1 MFEIFEQLYYL
12 ETLSMKLTLEALQV
26 LDAIDRQ
33 GSFAAAAAAL
43 YRVPSTVTYTVQK
56 LEDDLGFI
64 IFRREGRRS
73 MLTPAGS
80 LLLERG
86 RELLLAAEQI
96 VESAH
101 QVNSGWESTLNIAI
115 DTVWDINQ
123 FYPTLA
129 QFQRLNSG
137 VQVNLS
143 SEVMGGSLEALI
155 EGRADLVI
163 GGPPPVSGNQGIK
176 FKQIFTAQWL
186 FVVARNHP
194 LTKVQLPLSETDI
207 KAYTSVTIKD
217 SSKNAPIMAHRIF
230 DKQDTLRVASLD
242 HKIMA
247 LVQGIG
253 VGFCPKHRIQQQLD
267 SGQLVA
273 LEIAK
278 PATDSPHYC
287 SWRTNNKGKAM
298 RWFVDKILQQT
309 QN

>member
-1 MFEIFEQLYYL
+1 
-12 ETLSMKLTLEALQV
+12 MKLTLEALQV

-33 GSFAAAAAAL
+33 GSFAAAATAL

-56 LEDDLGFI
+56 LEEDLGFV

-73 MLTPAGS
+73 ILTPAGS

-101 QVNSGWESTLNIAI
+101 QLNSGWESTLNIAI

-123 FYPTLA
+123 FYPIVA
-129 QFQRLNSG
+129 QFQQLKSG

-143 SEVMGGSLEALI
+143 AEVMGGSLEALV
-155 EGRADLVI
+155 ENRADLVI
-163 GGPPPVSGNQGIK
+163 GGPPPVGNSQGLK
-176 FKQIFTAQWL
+176 FQQIFTAQWL
-186 FVVARNHP
+186 FVVAKDHP
-194 LTKVQLPLSETDI
+194 LTKAPMPLCEKDI
-207 KAYTSVTIKD
+207 KVYTSVTIKD

-230 DKQDTLRVASLD
+230 DRQNTLRVASLD

-267 SGQLVA
+267 NGQLQA
-273 LEIAK
+273 LEIAN
-278 PATDSPHYC
+278 PAEDSPHYC
-287 SWRTNNKGKAM
+287 SWRTNNKGKAL
-298 RWFVDKILQQT
+298 RWFVDKILQQA
-309 QN
+309 QNS

>member
-1 MFEIFEQLYYL
+1 
-12 ETLSMKLTLEALQV
+12 MKLTLEALEV
-26 LDAIDRQ
+26 LDAIDRH
-33 GSFAAAAAAL
+33 GSFAAAASAL

-56 LEDDLGFI
+56 LEEDLGFV

-73 MLTPAGS
+73 VLTPAGN

-123 FYPTLA
+123 FYPIVA
-129 QFQRLNSG
+129 QFQQLNSG
-137 VQVNLS
+137 VQINLS
-143 SEVMGGSLEALI
+143 AEVMGGSLEALI
-155 EGRADLVI
+155 EGRAELVI
-163 GGPPPVSGNQGIK
+163 GGPPPVSSTQGIK

-186 FVVARNHP
+186 FVVAKDHP

-207 KAYTSVTIKD
+207 KAYTAVTIKD

-230 DKQDTLRVASLD
+230 DRQVTLRVASLE

-247 LVQGIG
+247 LVQGVG
-253 VGFCPKHRIQQQLD
+253 VGFCPRHRIQQQLD
-267 SGQLVA
+267 NKQLVA
-273 LEIAK
+273 LEIAN
-278 PATDSPHYC
+278 PAAESPHYC
-287 SWRTNNKGKAM
+287 SWRTNNKGKAL
-298 RWFVDKILQQT
+298 RWFVDKILQQA